1 MRKKFIKS
9 DYCKQI
15 LMEIT
20 IFEITVA
27 ICIYMHYN
35 NNDIIVFQIVKFV
48 MYLDL
53 MPGYVP

>member
-1 MRKKFIKS
+1 
-9 DYCKQI
+9 
-15 LMEIT
+15 MEIT
-20 IFEITVA
+20 LFEITVA